1 MTDLDVLE
9 VYARMLTIRAFE
21 EHVAEAVLSGEI
33 HGEMHLAI
41 GQESVGAVLQG
52 YLRDSD
58 AVVSTHR
65 AHPHAL
71 AAGVEPVAL
80 AAELL
85 ERDGLNRGKGGHM
98 HLFCPERS
106 FMCTGIVGASAPL
119 ALGYALAQRDS
130 SSALTVAVAGDAAI
144 NQGAVMESLNLAAVL
159 PLPVLFLVEDNKYGI
174 SVPRSVSTAGSLH
187 ERGTPMGIPSWTGD
201 GRDVASV
208 DAAIRQGFAHVREH
222 RSPAVVVIEV
232 YRFRGHYEGDADL
245 YRDRAEKDRAMSPEH
260 DPLARCRADLLRSGH
275 TEADLLAVQDKANE
289 TVSAWFS
296 AAREIPLPDPRQ
308 AHEGVYA
315 DV

>member
-1 MTDLDVLE
+1 
-9 VYARMLTIRAFE
+9 
-21 EHVAEAVLSGEI
+21 
-33 HGEMHLAI
+33 
-41 GQESVGAVLQG
+41 
-52 YLRDSD
+52 
-58 AVVSTHR
+58 
-65 AHPHAL
+65 
-71 AAGVEPVAL
+71 
-80 AAELL
+80 
-85 ERDGLNRGKGGHM
+85 
-98 HLFCPERS
+98 
-106 FMCTGIVGASAPL
+106 
-119 ALGYALAQRDS
+119 
-130 SSALTVAVAGDAAI
+130 
-144 NQGAVMESLNLAAVL
+144 
-159 PLPVLFLVEDNKYGI
+159 
-174 SVPRSVSTAGSLH
+174 
-187 ERGTPMGIPSWTGD
+187 MGIPSWTGD

-208 DAAIRQGFAHVREH
+208 DVAIRQGFAHVREH